1 MLTKTMNPLQELI
14 AVGADAQAGLYDID
28 INIPGGDIAAQQL
41 RVRNAGFKAPE
52 TSQDIYQVK
61 YKGATLTRPKAS
73 LNIGQTFE
81 VQFRLD
87 ANYQVYKALVAL
99 ENRTSNPAFGYAS
112 SSLPAKDQLAT
123 VTVYALTSPI
133 TDINQGA
140 SSYSSTNSKPMFIY
154 KGCWISKLTKPEFKN
169 GDMST
174 INITATFQYMDF
186 EDPQSGLL
194 S

>member
-1 MLTKTMNPLQELI
+1 MLTKTNNPLQELI

-28 INIPGGDIAAQQL
+28 ITIPSSTVSAQQL

-52 TSQDIYQVK
+52 TSQDVYSVK

-73 LNIGQTFE
+73 LNVGQTFDI
-81 VQFRLD
+81 QFRLD
-87 ANYQVYKALVAL
+87 ANYQVYKALVDL
-99 ENRTSNPAFGYAS
+99 ENLTSNPALAWAS

-133 TDINQGA
+133 TDINRSD

-174 INITATFQYMDF
+174 VNITATFQYMDF

-194 S
+194 I

>member
-81 VQFRLD
+81 VQCSCGPRKP
-87 ANYQVYKALVAL
+87 YIK
-99 ENRTSNPAFGYAS
+99 S
-112 SSLPAKDQLAT
+112 S
-123 VTVYALTSPI
+123 I
-133 TDINQGA
+133 
-140 SSYSSTNSKPMFIY
+140 
-154 KGCWISKLTKPEFKN
+154 WIRFFFF
-169 GDMST
+169 
-174 INITATFQYMDF
+174 AC
-186 EDPQSGLL
+186 
-194 S
+194 